1 MTRYQDD
8 FMMQSM
14 ENGEKTAVI
23 PADKSRTGGF
33 IDLDEEIEELML
45 ATTDK
50 WLAGEEVPEDSI
62 LANFVKYHR
71 MVRDFDK
78 READGLNLSCH
89 CSRNTK
95 IWRALQILPANW
107 QSLN

>member
-1 MTRYQDD
+1 
-8 FMMQSM
+8 MMQSM
-14 ENGEKTAVI
+14 ENGKKQLLFQLINLEQV
-23 PADKSRTGGF
+23 GF
-33 IDLDEEIEELML
+33 IDLDEEVKELML

-50 WLAGEEVPEDSI
+50 WLEGEDVPEDAI

-78 READGLNLSCH
+78 RMQMESSLSFL
-89 CSRNTK
+89 CSRIPK